1 MFEPELIL
9 KSTPPRLA
17 RSALERARF
26 TQLWQQVRE
35 RTAIAVIASAGFG
48 KTTLM
53 LQWRRLWLERGAF
66 VAWLTVDAQDEPAR
80 FALGLLHSLRVA
92 TGRAAF
98 EPLAMLCATQPDRE
112 IEAMTALL
120 AEVANLGIETVV
132 MLDDA
137 ERLPDASAR
146 QLLAYLLHNAPPNLH
161 LLVGSRSPLAVPTA
175 ELSAKGNLALLQA
188 ADLRLLQDE
197 STEILSRRF
206 GARIGLD
213 QCVRVHDATEGWPI
227 GLQLAASTLE
237 RSGDLGAAI
246 GSISGRHGD
255 IQGYFLETLF
265 AGLPDPMAAFLVQVS
280 ILERLSVELCE
291 ALTHCGRAA
300 EYLDRLMQE
309 TPFLSVAEH
318 QHWMR
323 LHPLARDFLL
333 ARFERL
339 PAEERDVFHCRAY
352 HWFARGERF
361 HEAACHAL
369 AAGDLSATQA
379 HAARSLWTLG
389 TQGRLTEARA
399 WLERIP
405 PQVLAE
411 DVELRLIAAWII
423 AFSERNAE
431 AQAIAM
437 EVLRDP
443 GASPRV
449 RLIASRVAGAAV
461 MYADRSGRV
470 TELMAAWPD
479 EAVEAEEPLYRLA
492 FDNGLA
498 MLALMAGRNAEV
510 REHAARAPAE
520 HASPSLPLALAF
532 SRVLVAL
539 SHLHDGD
546 AFRVEQQLRPLLAD
560 VERESGRRAMRPC
573 LYAPVLATAMRELGE
588 PGAALALLA
597 DRLDVIERVGM
608 PDVVLLAYRT
618 LADSALDQGD
628 ERRALHVLENLE
640 AFARRRD
647 MPRLAA
653 HGLAERVRL
662 HCHRFRVETAR
673 ELLARLEALAPRFE
687 EPGFELH
694 ADAFRLQVALSRAQL
709 ALATGA
715 EADADAALGQGEA
728 LVAGL
733 NRARE
738 RLMVMALRAV
748 LASARGAEP
757 GPILL
762 EAVTLAEIGGFRRAL
777 PDAHPGVAAMVSR
790 LRTPVPEIAQARP
803 PTPTPPAAAGAGA
816 LLTPREAHILGLLSS
831 GMSNKLI
838 ARAMEISDE
847 TVKWHLKNLFA
858 KLSAGSRQHAVGR
871 ARLLGLIPG

>member
-1 MFEPELIL
+1 MFEPEFIL

-80 FALGLLHSLRVA
+80 FALGLLHSLRTA

-120 AEVANLGIETVV
+120 AEVANLGIETVL

-146 QLLAYLLHNAPPNLH
+146 RLLAYLLHNAPPNLH
-161 LLVGSRSPLAVPTA
+161 VLVGSRAPLGVPTA

-188 ADLRLLQDE
+188 ADLRLLQEE

-206 GARIGLD
+206 GNRLGLD

-227 GLQLAASTLE
+227 GLQLAASTIE
-237 RSGDLGAAI
+237 RSSDLGAAI

-265 AGLPDPMAAFLVQVS
+265 ARLPEEMAAFLVQVS

-431 AQAIAM
+431 AQAVAM
-437 EVLRDP
+437 AVLRDP
-443 GASPRV
+443 GASPRE
-449 RLIASRVAGAAV
+449 RLVASRVAGAAV
-461 MYADRSGRV
+461 MYADRTGLV
-470 TELMAAWPD
+470 VELMSTWPD
-479 EAVEAEEPLYRLA
+479 EAAEAAEPLYRLA
-492 FDNGLA
+492 YDNALA
-498 MLALMAGRNAEV
+498 MLALQAGRNAEV

-520 HASPSLPLALAF
+520 HSSPSLPLALAF
-532 SRVLVAL
+532 SRVMVAL

-546 AFRVEQQLRPLLAD
+546 AFRVEQHLRPLLAD
-560 VERESGRRAMRPC
+560 AERDSGRRSMLPC
-573 LYAPVLATAMRELGE
+573 LYAPVLAAAMRELGE
-588 PGAALALLA
+588 PGIALGLLA

-618 LADSALDQGD
+618 LAEASQDQGE

-647 MPRLAA
+647 MPRLVAY
-653 HGLAERVRL
+653 GLAERVRL
-662 HCHRFRVETAR
+662 HCRQLRIETAR
-673 ELLARLEALAPRFE
+673 ELLGRLEALAPRFE
-687 EPGFELH
+687 EPGFDLH
-694 ADAFRLQVALSRAQL
+694 ADLYRLQL
-709 ALATGA
+709 ALARA
-715 EADADAALGQGEA
+715 QVALAAASEGEA
-728 LVAGL
+728 EVALARAEQLAGAL
-733 NRARE
+733 NRGRE
-738 RLMVMALRAV
+738 RLMAMALRAV
-748 LASARGAEP
+748 LASARGVES
-757 GPILL
+757 GTLLL
-762 EAVTLAEIGGFRRAL
+762 EAVALSEIGGFRRAL
-777 PDAHPGVAAMVSR
+777 TDAHPGVAAMVSR
-790 LRTPVPEIAQARP
+790 LRPAAPQPAPAEAL
-803 PTPTPPAAAGAGA
+803 PPASPAGAGA
-816 LLTPREAHILGLLSS
+816 LLTPKEAHILGLLSS